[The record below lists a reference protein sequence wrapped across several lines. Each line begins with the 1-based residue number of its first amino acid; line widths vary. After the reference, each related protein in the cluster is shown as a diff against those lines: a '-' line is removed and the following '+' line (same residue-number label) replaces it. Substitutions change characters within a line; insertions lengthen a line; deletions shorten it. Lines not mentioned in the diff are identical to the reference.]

1 MISRPLK
8 RSHPDFNATQ
18 PLPEAKQVSVTSD
31 RDNVDFPSFS
41 QPAFEGSGSSLTQTQ
56 TQGSTQS
63 NGGNNSVYQKLV
75 KRVTRFWTDA
85 ATEAAF
91 TFVRGVCQKLGYK
104 VETKAAGQLTL
115 TTTDRRGAQLVIKCS
130 FITID
135 SRLMVD
141 FRMSRGCGLEFK
153 RGYRTIK
160 ANCEPIVNKAP
171 VLWPTVLPL
180 KALPGVEKAS
190 GDEAPE
196 ATEDKENTVAAAAK

>member
-1 MISRPLK
+1 M
-8 RSHPDFNATQ
+8 
-18 PLPEAKQVSVTSD
+18 
-31 RDNVDFPSFS
+31 
-41 QPAFEGSGSSLTQTQ
+41 
-56 TQGSTQS
+56 
-63 NGGNNSVYQKLV
+63 
-75 KRVTRFWTDA
+75 
-85 ATEAAF
+85 
-91 TFVRGVCQKLGYK
+91 
-104 VETKAAGQLTL
+104 QLTL

-190 GDEAPE
+190 GDEAPG
-196 ATEDKENTVAAAAK
+196 ATEDKENTVAATAK